1 MEDKEICK
9 ICGKPIIYGIPHV
22 GHSPPF
28 RVGEQTKRKRR
39 LVHPILNCPVG
50 GCAFSAR
57 MQSTIKGHLR
67 TIHGMGLRGTPPIF
81 RKQRLAAALSAAPPP
96 ALSAAPPPAPTPAA
110 SSPEHHYPTDSQPDP
125 VTELEKQIGSL
136 KFPAKGGK
144 RKTLRKRKTKRK
156 TQRRK

>member
-9 ICGKPIIYGIPHV
+9 ICGKPIIYGVPHV

-28 RVGEQTKRKRR
+28 IVGEQKKIR

-81 RKQRLAAALSAAPPP
+81 RKQRLAAAALSAAPPP

-110 SSPEHHYPTDSQPDP
+110 SSPEHHYPTDSQPYDP
-125 VTELEKQIGSL
+125 VTELGKQIGSL
-136 KFPAKGGK
+136 KFPP
-144 RKTLRKRKTKRK
+144 
-156 TQRRK
+156 QRR